1 MLALICAASQAQLM
15 EQREQSQACLGYA
28 EIPEQGSPTRSL
40 SRQKKAES
48 QINPKMQQLFDKLTG
63 LGEAPNIIKSGGK
76 NHPTRLDYSV
86 YLYYSPNMYQ
96 DVDSLSLDSILRE
109 DKYNLNQCLSAIRQT
124 FDSLQEVAAESY
136 HYEYH
141 KAGSDTIVYSM
152 SLCQDNKRIPGKHY
166 VESHPLF
173 YSDEYL
179 YFNYRP
185 CQEENGVCANLQY
198 VVNIHKP
205 EPQTEKNSLE
215 LLTSDIARLFTQNK
229 IKPRMAMWRHDKA
242 YSDSIHAVNSEDF
255 ESRTVIGGN
264 GLEGITNAQ
273 IYTVPL
279 EQEDMARQLFDE
291 ISKMALQFTDGNLDV
306 YYRYNYLTFD
316 ESYWGAILTCYY
328 DETTTCSINMRRNE
342 SGFHFVIANTNGMEW
357 FPAGWPGIKTFVN
370 GKVSYFKGMEPKE
383 NE

>member
-1 MLALICAASQAQLM
+1 MKRYFISLMLTLLCTASLAQN
-15 EQREQSQACLGYA
+15 
-28 EIPEQGSPTRSL
+28 
-40 SRQKKAES
+40 QK
-48 QINPKMQQLFDKLTG
+48 MLQLFDKLNEF
-63 LGEAPNIIKSGGK
+63 GETPNIVKSGGK
-76 NHPTRLDYSV
+76 DHPTRLDYSV

-96 DVDSLSLDSILRE
+96 GVDSLSLDSILCE
-109 DKYNLNQCLSAIRQT
+109 DRNNLNQCLSTIRQT
-124 FDSLQEVAAESY
+124 LDELQAEAAESY

-141 KAGSDTIVYSM
+141 KGGRDTIVYSM
-152 SLCQDNKRIPGKHY
+152 SLCQDNKRYPGKHY

-198 VVNIHKP
+198 VVNIHEP

-215 LLTSDIARLFTQNK
+215 SLTYDITHLFKQKK
-229 IKPRMAMWRHDKA
+229 IKPRAAQWQHDKA

-264 GLEGITNAQ
+264 GLEGITNTQ

-279 EQEDMARQLFDE
+279 EQEDMARQLFGE
-291 ISKMALQFTDGNLDV
+291 ISKMALQFTEGNLDV

-328 DETTTCSINMRRNE
+328 DETTSYSINMRRNE
-342 SGFHFVIANTNGMEW
+342 SGFHFVIARTKGMEW
-357 FPAGWPGIKTFVN
+357 FPAGWPSIKTFVN
-370 GKVSYFKGMEPKE
+370 GKVSYFKGMEPKID
-383 NE
+383 NK